1 MRYEDF
7 VGRVQQRAR
16 VKNWNEALAAIE
28 ATLKTLG
35 ERLTSTE
42 AADLAA
48 QLPPAIGRFLTVVDT
63 NKDFDLEEFYEHVSR
78 RESIGQPISREHARA
93 VMSVLEEAVNP
104 GELQDVLAQLPDEY
118 ETLFTFGSDWRKL
131 EGSQ

>member
-1 MRYEDF
+1 MHYEDF
-7 VGRVQQRAR
+7 ISRVQQRAR

-48 QLPPAIGRFLTVVDT
+48 QLPPTIGRFLTVVDT
-63 NKDFDLEEFYEHVSR
+63 NKDFNLEEFYEHVSQ
-78 RESIGQPISREHARA
+78 RESIDQPISREHARA
-93 VMSVLEEAVNP
+93 VMSVVEEAVGP
-104 GELQDVLAQLPDEY
+104 GELQDVLTQLPDEY
-118 ETLFTFGSDWRKL
+118 ETLFK
-131 EGSQ
+131 